1 MFLQLFS
8 FLILEPTAR
17 DTNWHLWFGL
27 LLKEENNHITEEH
40 VNTAQCSEVNRHSW
54 ANRTHRS
61 RKLPQVKW
69 FICYGHCS
77 FFPWCSA
84 DLTVMSVSWLPF
96 FSFITWSVQPGGRY
110 GEASALSPEHTHT
123 HTHPA
128 IISCAQSQQQ
138 TTFKCHRL
146 QQYELQKLQTSKCAA
161 GRKQNI
167 LSGESRLCVSLQKN
181 KLITGQKLR
190 SSTPHGVF
198 QQEERKK
205 KNTFSRAG
213 MWTQHRQVEVE
224 EGRGPF
230 ISQQVNNMFPVV
242 RVNCE
247 HFTVQE
253 FIWGA
258 AVIITA
264 GEL

>member
-110 GEASALSPEHTHT
+110 GEASALSPAHTHT
-123 HTHPA
+123 HT
-128 IISCAQSQQQ
+128 Q
-138 TTFKCHRL
+138 L
-146 QQYELQKLQTSKCAA
+146 
-161 GRKQNI
+161 
-167 LSGESRLCVSLQKN
+167 LSHVHKANSRLPLNATDSNSTSYRNSRHQSVLLEENRIFSPVKADCVFPFRKINSSQVRSC
-181 KLITGQKLR
+181 GQVHRMEFFSKR
-190 SSTPHGVF
+190 NG
-198 QQEERKK
+198 KK
-205 KNTFSRAG
+205 KTHFP
-213 MWTQHRQVEVE
+213 
-224 EGRGPF
+224 GPA
-230 ISQQVNNMFPVV
+230 
-242 RVNCE
+242 CE
-247 HFTVQE
+247 RSTDK
-253 FIWGA
+253 
-258 AVIITA
+258 
-264 GEL
+264 